1 MDNLE
6 INDYIK
12 EYLRH
17 YNFQN
22 TIECFEAELRTKQVS
37 KMNSKASTQKLEDQ
51 PRICQ
56 LLKGDS
62 SKLKLNINA
71 DKELKQL
78 NKKYSQ
84 VLQAARQIFSVAVNC
99 LQLLHNLK
107 DVSILTSVVIWH

>member
-1 MDNLE
+1 MDNIE
-6 INDYIK
+6 VNDYIR

-37 KMNSKASTQKLEDQ
+37 GKTTSKLPSQKLEDQ

-56 LLKGDS
+56 LLKGDT
-62 SKLKLNINA
+62 SKLKVNLNA
-71 DKELKQL
+71 EKELKQL
-78 NKKYSQ
+78 NKKYTQ

-99 LQLLHNLK
+99 LQLLHSLK
-107 DVSILTSVVIWH
+107 DVN